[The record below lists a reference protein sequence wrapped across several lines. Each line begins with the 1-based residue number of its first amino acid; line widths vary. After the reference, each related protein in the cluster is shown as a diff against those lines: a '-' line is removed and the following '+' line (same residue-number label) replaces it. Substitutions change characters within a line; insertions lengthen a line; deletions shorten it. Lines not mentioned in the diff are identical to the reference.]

1 MDLYHGNIRDLL
13 QLEEELN
20 TLPCSIER
28 SAKVNLLKFLQVNA
42 AVEYERVSTAL
53 YFDLRRDAG
62 FHELS
67 RVPEKN
73 HLGHACSQP
82 MESGSVEDYLVQAE
96 EAKACL
102 DRLIY
107 SIATPGNPMWEGIP
121 APIKS
126 KESARRKADKLGN
139 ARFVTDFARAT
150 FVCETPHDLVE
161 VFALLT
167 DGIGQVSTKTLVH
180 CSLSRTFYCA
190 PSYLAIAMSDWTP
203 RTWSDGSVLFS
214 RSA

>member
-1 MDLYHGNIRDLL
+1 
-13 QLEEELN
+13 
-20 TLPCSIER
+20 
-28 SAKVNLLKFLQVNA
+28 NA
-42 AVEYERVSTAL
+42 VVEYERVSTAL

-67 RVPEKN
+67 LVPEKN
-73 HLGHACSQP
+73 HLGHTCSQP
-82 MESGSVEDYLVQAE
+82 MEAGSIEEYLVQAE

-107 SIATPGNPMWEGIP
+107 SIATPGDPRWEGIP

-167 DGIGQVSTKTLVH
+167 DGIGQEDNLLRVSNGFLRNYGRNGYRDV
-180 CSLSRTFYCA
+180 
-190 PSYLAIAMSDWTP
+190 
-203 RTWSDGSVLFS
+203 
-214 RSA
+214 